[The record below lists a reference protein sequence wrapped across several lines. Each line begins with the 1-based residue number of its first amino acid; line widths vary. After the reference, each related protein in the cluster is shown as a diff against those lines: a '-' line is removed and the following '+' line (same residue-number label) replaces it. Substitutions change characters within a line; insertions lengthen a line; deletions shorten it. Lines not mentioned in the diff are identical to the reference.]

1 MTNLYNRL
9 AACFPDD
16 RAKSFATL
24 VAGRRVSYADVEA
37 VSARYA
43 NALVALGVA
52 RGDRVAVQVDKNIE
66 MLLLYLGCLR
76 VGAVF
81 LPLNT
86 AYVASELECL
96 LDDAEPALVVCDAKN
111 LGEFER
117 LSAGRYLVRTI
128 GGASP
133 GTLTELARIQSSV
146 FDTIECADDELAAI
160 LYTSGT
166 TGRSKGAM
174 LSHGNLASN
183 AITLRDAWRFTSDDV
198 LLHALPIFHTH
209 GLFVATNVVLASG
222 SSMIFLPEFNIDL
235 VMDVF
240 GGATVMMGV
249 PTFYVRLLND
259 NRFTRDLVSD
269 IRLFISGSAPL
280 PADVHREFK
289 HRTGHDIL
297 ERYGMTETSIN
308 TSNPIDGDRVA
319 GTVGL
324 PLPGISI
331 RITDPQNGAVLPR
344 GEIGMIEISGPNV
357 FRGYWKIPE
366 RTKGEFRDNYFISGD
381 LGFIDDRGYISIVGR
396 QKDIIIAGGLN
407 IYPAEVEKAIG
418 DLPLV
423 REVAVI
429 GLPHP
434 DLGEGVAA
442 VIVPAEPG
450 NIDDS
455 AIVAE
460 LNGKLARFKQPRAI
474 LLMDSLPK
482 NVMGKVQKALLRE
495 QFKDTFQGQGS
506 AKMTT

>member
-1 MTNLYNRL
+1 
-9 AACFPDD
+9 
-16 RAKSFATL
+16 
-24 VAGRRVSYADVEA
+24 
-37 VSARYA
+37 
-43 NALVALGVA
+43 
-52 RGDRVAVQVDKNIE
+52 
-66 MLLLYLGCLR
+66 
-76 VGAVF
+76 
-81 LPLNT
+81 
-86 AYVASELECL
+86 
-96 LDDAEPALVVCDAKN
+96 
-111 LGEFER
+111 
-117 LSAGRYLVRTI
+117 
-128 GGASP
+128 
-133 GTLTELARIQSSV
+133 
-146 FDTIECADDELAAI
+146 
-160 LYTSGT
+160 
-166 TGRSKGAM
+166 
-174 LSHGNLASN
+174 
-183 AITLRDAWRFTSDDV
+183 
-198 LLHALPIFHTH
+198 
-209 GLFVATNVVLASG
+209 
-222 SSMIFLPEFNIDL
+222 